1 METSI
6 SPDQLK
12 ALIKAAVTEVLEER
26 RDLLHQAVEEALED
40 VALARAIEEGE
51 STELIAREEVFKLL
65 EGEA

>member
-12 ALIKAAVTEVLEER
+12 ALIKAAVAEVLEER
-26 RDLLHQAVEEALED
+26 REWINEAVEEAFED

-51 STELIAREEVFKLL
+51 RTELIEREDVFKLL
-65 EGEA
+65 